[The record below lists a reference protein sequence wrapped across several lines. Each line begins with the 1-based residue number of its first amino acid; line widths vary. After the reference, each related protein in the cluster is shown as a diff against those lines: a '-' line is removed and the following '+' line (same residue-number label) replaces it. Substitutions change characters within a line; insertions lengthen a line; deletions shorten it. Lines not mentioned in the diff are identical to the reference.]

1 MTPPAAASSKPR
13 PRKKAAQI
21 EPGGIYHGEVVEMK
35 PEGAARRIFK
45 GVKLPDVPMF
55 TLESASDP
63 DVTVE
68 FTGIAAL
75 PGLPALQLVT
85 DGITMHT
92 LPSFFQE
99 ILGDEQY
106 EKFTTFANDPING
119 ITLDVLIE
127 LATYLMEEYTNR
139 PTEGSTG
146 S

>member
-1 MTPPAAASSKPR
+1 
-13 PRKKAAQI
+13 
-21 EPGGIYHGEVVEMK
+21 MK
-35 PEGAARRIFK
+35 PEGATRRIFK
-45 GVKLPDVPMF
+45 GVQLPEIPMF

-63 DVTVE
+63 DVTVD

-85 DGITMHT
+85 DGISMHT
-92 LPSFFQE
+92 LPVFFKE

-106 EKFTTFANDPING
+106 EQFTAFANDPTNG

-139 PTEGSTG
+139 PTQGSDG